1 MTRKFNSI
9 KIFEQIV
16 NHAELNSDD
25 DSNIK

>member
-25 DSNIK
+25 DFNIK

>member
-16 NHAELNSDD
+16 NHTKLNLDD
-25 DSNIK
+25 DPNIK